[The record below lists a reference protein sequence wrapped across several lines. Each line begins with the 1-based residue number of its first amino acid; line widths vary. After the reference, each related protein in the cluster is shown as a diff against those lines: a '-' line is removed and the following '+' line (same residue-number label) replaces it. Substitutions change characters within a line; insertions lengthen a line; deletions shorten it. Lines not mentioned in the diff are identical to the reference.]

1 MKPTI
6 VLCLLLFA
14 IPMQSEEVKW
24 YAFGGTSL
32 FREDTD
38 TLIGDGL
45 GLRAGVGSQFN
56 STFGIEVSWNGAPAV
71 ENSSLAA
78 AIAEDQNLLLRSYA
92 IETQPNFYF
101 SLAGT
106 LTLPMDDQLSFIGK
120 VGYARYSVESQIEI
134 DFAQDEFFYYYY
146 YAGSGDIRHKESGN
160 DAILSLGLLFHV
172 QEKSAIE
179 LSMTNV
185 FGDWG
190 ALTFNGTLRY
200 TF

>member
-6 VLCLLLFA
+6 ILCLLFIA
-14 IPMQSEEVKW
+14 IPLVSEEVKW

-32 FREDTD
+32 YKEDTD
-38 TLIGDGL
+38 TLVGDGL
-45 GLRAGVGSQFN
+45 GLRVGLGSQIN
-56 STFGIEVSWNGAPAV
+56 SIVGIEVSWSGAPTV
-71 ENSSLAA
+71 EDSSLAA
-78 AIAEDQNLLLRSYA
+78 AIAEDQNLLLRSFA

-101 SLAGT
+101 SLSGT

-120 VGYARYSVESQIEI
+120 LGYARYSVESQIEI
-134 DFAQDEFFYYYY
+134 DFAQDDFFYYYY
-146 YAGSGDIRHKESGN
+146 YSGSGDIRHKEKGN
-160 DAILSLGLLFHV
+160 DAILSLGLLFHFG
-172 QEKSAIE
+172 EKSAFE